1 MARKSRVAGNV
12 IDIVPVKN
20 GVYRTGI
27 YARLSSEDRDSS
39 ASFNLRKIKED
50 KNYLFTDLDG
60 GEWTVSGKELTE
72 KGFCLSIT
80 EKRVAKIFIYREI

>member
-1 MARKSRVAGNV
+1 MIQLFVRKNS
-12 IDIVPVKN
+12 P
-20 GVYRTGI
+20 Y
-27 YARLSSEDRDSS
+27 SS